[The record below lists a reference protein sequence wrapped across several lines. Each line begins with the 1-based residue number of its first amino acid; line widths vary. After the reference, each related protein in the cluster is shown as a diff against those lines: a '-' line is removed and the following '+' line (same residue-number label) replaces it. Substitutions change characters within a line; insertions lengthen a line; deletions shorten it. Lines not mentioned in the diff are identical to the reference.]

1 MMNSFLPD
9 CGVLSSPS
17 ALKNN
22 LNVNGIADQPVSA
35 AKLGSGSGVS
45 FYCAPKKFL
54 NSPTAHSASSSPVAT
69 RAKPRRRAAGSI
81 NRGVGHGIKKPNL
94 KAKNKLKKQAKIAV
108 RRLKQVKPPPRLAE
122 HRSPSSCFSSQN
134 KECEEASKSRDG
146 KKFFTSRARAAATVQ
161 ITKNVQ
167 LSANYGNISL
177 KQRVTATGLK
187 KNIGHA
193 VTEKPERVSSLA
205 QINVPLTSNVESNK
219 PKPTRFVVSSP
230 ARNSPRSGKENNVI
244 KASLSSSPRSRKSAA
259 SEMPVARSLYR
270 ASPGKRPRSPEKE
283 EIALRSSPRHQVQS
297 PNKQDQQTPTKVS
310 RNTSLRTVVLNK
322 LTPTK
327 FSPSRSSPRRSSNN
341 SSPIT
346 KSSYHGSQEDP
357 LLDLTSP
364 PNSPL
369 GVRNSPFRKTLLDS
383 SEKLGSPLRLSSAS
397 PVRVDPSS
405 PRLVLTRDSPLRAKN
420 DVRSSSQESVDGA
433 SPVRVDP
440 SSPRLVLTRDSPLRD
455 KNDVRSSSQESVD
468 GASPVRVDPSSPRLV
483 LTRDSPLR
491 AKNVSSSSQESVD
504 GRTPTHKDAIKYFP
518 VFDPERRRSHTK
530 DDQKSLSGR
539 STGIRGAR
547 GDSRQLILDAGQ
559 KRFGAEQC
567 KECGLVYEHADPDD
581 EALHHSYH
589 NRVTKALAYTNWK
602 KERRISTIDSHG
614 GRSILVTSDDPHYF
628 WRKVEDV
635 LAVVDEELGFAES
648 KGIAKDRN
656 TKAVLYV
663 TNSKV
668 VGLLIAEPIDEAYK
682 VIPDADGAGKE
693 SLVCCSHEPQPVRF
707 GISRLWVKSDI
718 RRSGLAS
725 KLVDAFRAN
734 MIPHHYLKTDEF
746 AFSDPTLNGLAFAR
760 KYMKKDD
767 FLVYRHGV

>member
-1 MMNSFLPD
+1 
-9 CGVLSSPS
+9 
-17 ALKNN
+17 
-22 LNVNGIADQPVSA
+22 
-35 AKLGSGSGVS
+35 SGVS

-433 SPVRVDP
+433 SP
-440 SSPRLVLTRDSPLRD
+440 
-455 KNDVRSSSQESVD
+455 
-468 GASPVRVDPSSPRLV
+468 
-483 LTRDSPLR
+483 
-491 AKNVSSSSQESVD
+491 
-504 GRTPTHKDAIKYFP
+504 KDAIKYFP

-530 DDQKSLSGR
+530 DDQNGR